1 MLVAFAD
8 AVVRIRRQAPLAGD
22 IAIEGKSE
30 PAFNLI
36 NLIKSSTI
44 GEGKHLPGLSRDWN
58 LTHEFL
64 TRHG

>member
-1 MLVAFAD
+1 MLVAFAN

-36 NLIKSSTI
+36 NRIKSSAI
-44 GEGKHLPGLSRDWN
+44 GEGKHLPGLGRDWN